1 MHGPAEAGSPNSIFW
16 YLFDFLL
23 QVTEVDQLPKIMCG
37 ECTYKL
43 DLISDFREKAY
54 KTETQLLS
62 KVDVN
67 KVKAEVYFFVV
78 SLIGWNV

>member
-1 MHGPAEAGSPNSIFW
+1 MAERIDSRKACTGLHLNGPNLIFW
-16 YLFDFLL
+16 NLFDFLL

-67 KVKAEVYFFVV
+67 KVKAEVL
-78 SLIGWNV
+78 S